1 MSLGKWETNLEDEQ
15 SDKRSLYVYLFISR
29 NKDNLNIPGFRERK
43 MSFLAYENSHR
54 VKTRWHEFLKDA
66 KDGELCRMYRTV
78 NKRDPRAI
86 KKLLMI
92 QLVIDDQFDFGHMD
106 GKLAGC
112 AAKKECDAEGKWLF
126 DYDKDEGDTRTV
138 NDFELDII
146 ESQGEDIIDQDY
158 ITPHGYGVIVKH
170 GFDTRDLLKKW
181 GDIVTL
187 KRDDMML
194 LQWETKRSET
204 DE

>member
-1 MSLGKWETNLEDEQ
+1 MSADKWETKEDLPE
-15 SDKRSLYVYLFISR
+15 DRKLYVYLLISR
-29 NKDNLNIPGFRERK
+29 NKDNKNLKNFQERRT
-43 MSFLAYENSHR
+43 SFLAYEHSRRVRSAWSEFVNNARNGEMCRLYRSVNS
-54 VKTRWHEFLKDA
+54 
-66 KDGELCRMYRTV
+66 
-78 NKRDPRAI
+78 RDPQKI
-86 KKLLMI
+86 KKMLMVNLI
-92 QLVIDDQFDFGHMD
+92 MDERFDIGHMD
-106 GKLAGC
+106 GKLAGIAANKEC
-112 AAKKECDAEGKWLF
+112 AAESKWLF

-158 ITPHGYGVIVKH
+158 ITPHGQGVIVKH